1 MYRLLA
7 VVIFITCICVVQS
20 CDEAERSQLTSV
32 EKKIVDSLYGAGVS
46 AVRKEAD
53 SICKAQYQKIFD
65 AAADSFY
72 QEEVRMIQSI
82 INGEG

>member
-7 VVIFITCICVVQS
+7 VVIFIVGICVVQS
-20 CDEAERSQLTSV
+20 CDKAERTLLTS
-32 EKKIVDSLYGAGVS
+32 EEQDIVDSLYSAGVS

-53 SICKAQYQKIFD
+53 SICKAQYQTIFD